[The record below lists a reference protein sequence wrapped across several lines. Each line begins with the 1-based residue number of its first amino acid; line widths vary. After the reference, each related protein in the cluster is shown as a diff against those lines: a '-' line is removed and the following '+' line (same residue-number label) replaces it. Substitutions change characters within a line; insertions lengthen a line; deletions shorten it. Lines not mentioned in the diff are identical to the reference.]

1 MSVFVRIVG
10 LLIIGL
16 FLYGNA
22 SAAPCPFVPV
32 APSDTCKKKDVVV
45 ERDVID
51 TAVNVGLITLEEAN
65 QLRKDIAEGKKDI
78 IDVDSPDGI
87 ITFGTITYDEELGE
101 NVLEEV
107 DPEEGEYIDGEWY
120 DAYH

>member
-1 MSVFVRIVG
+1 MSVAVRLIG

-16 FLYGNA
+16 FIYGNVYA
-22 SAAPCPFVPV
+22 TPCPFVPT
-32 APSDTCKKKDVVV
+32 PPCPYKDVVV
-45 ERDVID
+45 ENDMID

>member
-1 MSVFVRIVG
+1 MKFKLEMVTAIMMGVI
-10 LLIIGL
+10 
-16 FLYGNA
+16 LYAGTA
-22 SAAPCPFVPV
+22 TAESHTCP
-32 APSDTCKKKDVVV
+32 TKDVVV

-51 TAVNVGLITLEEAN
+51 TAVNVGLITLEEAM
-65 QLRKDIAEGKKDI
+65 QLRQDIAEGKKDI

-101 NVLEEV
+101 NVLDEV

>member
-1 MSVFVRIVG
+1 MSIIVR
-10 LLIIGL
+10 LAGL
-16 FLYGNA
+16 FLIGGLLYGTANA
-22 SAAPCPFVPV
+22 ESHTCP
-32 APSDTCKKKDVVV
+32 TKDVVV

-51 TAVNVGLITLEEAN
+51 TAVNVGLITLEEAM
-65 QLRKDIAEGKKDI
+65 QLRQDIAEGKKDI

-101 NVLEEV
+101 NVLDEV

>member
-1 MSVFVRIVG
+1 MSVIVRLFG
-10 LLIIGL
+10 LLLIGL
-16 FLYGNA
+16 FLYGTTA
-22 SAAPCPFVPV
+22 SAENHACPL
-32 APSDTCKKKDVVV
+32 KDVVV
-45 ERDVID
+45 EKDVID